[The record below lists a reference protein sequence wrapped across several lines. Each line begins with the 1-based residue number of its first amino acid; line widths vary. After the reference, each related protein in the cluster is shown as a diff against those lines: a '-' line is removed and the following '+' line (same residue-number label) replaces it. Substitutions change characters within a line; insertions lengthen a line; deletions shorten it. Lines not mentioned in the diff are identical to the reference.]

1 MIGKEIYALGKNSP
15 EAKSKVPLNFVHT
28 SPRLTFDG
36 NWHAEFWYFLQKF
49 DGKTITISAP
59 RLRLTFELPSKQLIK
74 FESLEDTDKDS
85 LNEAPELASKEF
97 YIALND
103 YLNFCDS
110 IIAEVPNSQILTKAD
125 ELWKKTLP
133 KSFRADLEE
142 LSSCLHVDTDT
153 HPQADNTSET
163 ADSML
168 DQYQWEMSK
177 AIASGNQAA
186 YNNAKQKYDELKA
199 R

>member
-1 MIGKEIYALGKNSP
+1 MTGKEIYALGKNSP
-15 EAKSKVPLNFVHT
+15 EARSKVPLNFVHT
-28 SPRLTFDG
+28 PPRLTFDG

-74 FESLEDTDKDS
+74 FESLENTDKDS

-103 YLNFCDS
+103 YLNFCDN
-110 IIAEVPNSQILTKAD
+110 IIAAVPDSQILTEAD

-133 KSFRADLEE
+133 KSFRADLEA
-142 LSSCLHVDTDT
+142 LPSRLHADAAT
-153 HPQADNTSET
+153 PLQADDISET
-163 ADSML
+163 AGSML
-168 DQYQWEMSK
+168 DQYQWEMSQ
-177 AIASGNQAA
+177 AIANGNQTA
-186 YNNAKQKYDELKA
+186 YNDAKQKYDELKA

>member
-1 MIGKEIYALGKNSP
+1 MTGKEIYALGKNSP
-15 EAKSKVPLNFVHT
+15 EARSKVPLNFVHT
-28 SPRLTFDG
+28 PPRLTFDG

-74 FESLEDTDKDS
+74 FELLENADKDS
-85 LNEAPELASKEF
+85 LSVAPELASKEF
-97 YIALND
+97 YIALNN
-103 YLNFCDS
+103 YLKFCDN
-110 IIAEVPNSQILTKAD
+110 IIDNVPSSQILTKAN

-133 KSFRADLEE
+133 KIFRDRFEE
-142 LSSCLHVDTDT
+142 LSSNLPADTGR
-153 HPQADNTSET
+153 PSQAENSSET
-163 ADSML
+163 DDSML
-168 DQYQWEMSK
+168 DKYQWEMSQ
-177 AIASGNQAA
+177 AIASGNQVA